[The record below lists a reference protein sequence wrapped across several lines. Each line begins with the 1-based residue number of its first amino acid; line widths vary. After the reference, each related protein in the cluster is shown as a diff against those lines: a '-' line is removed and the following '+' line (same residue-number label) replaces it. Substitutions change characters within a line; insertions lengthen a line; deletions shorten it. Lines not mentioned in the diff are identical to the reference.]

1 MLTTQNMNETRNRKS
16 VMVKMNALKQQFQLD
31 TESDNIGEPILTTA
45 PPPQLHMASEE
56 ISVADSKLHVM
67 SRVPVEI

>member
-16 VMVKMNALKQQFQLD
+16 VMFKMNAVKQQLQLD

-45 PPPQLHMASEE
+45 PPPTKKIIAHG
-56 ISVADSKLHVM
+56 V
-67 SRVPVEI
+67 